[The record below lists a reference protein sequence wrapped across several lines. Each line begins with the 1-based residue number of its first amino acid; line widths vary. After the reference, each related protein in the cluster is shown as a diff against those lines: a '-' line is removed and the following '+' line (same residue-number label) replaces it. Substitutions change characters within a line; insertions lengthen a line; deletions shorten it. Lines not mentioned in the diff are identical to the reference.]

1 MWTGNS
7 DYRPDGPIGEEEK
20 RLYPWARHLVAP
32 VPLRPWWYRWGDGDW
47 GWRHPSCYHKLVRNE
62 ADGRIHIYDELQ
74 VRNVGSFEQGAVSYT
89 HLDVYK
95 RQAEWC
101 GVLKSISGGTVGEHW
116 RVRLAKARPGE
127 IIPISNEECEELE
140 RTPRLWCSRRRV
152 QKFIEDQLETGVCAF
167 ANEVFRRQRL
177 ELETHSALRET
188 FGVSSS

>member
-1 MWTGNS
+1 MGDITS
-7 DYRPDGPIGEEEK
+7 RPYRPS
-20 RLYPWARHLVAP
+20 
-32 VPLRPWWYRWGDGDW
+32 GDW
-47 GWRHPSCYHKLVRNE
+47 CCE
-62 ADGRIHIYDELQ
+62 ACVFGRGEH
-74 VRNVGSFEQGAVSYT
+74 
-89 HLDVYK
+89 
-95 RQAEWC
+95 AEWC